1 MSRRT
6 ARPVA
11 SLPFEQSVGYQIR
24 MAHRAVQRTLQGR
37 IAPHGVT
44 PGMWYF
50 LRVLWAADG
59 LTQSEISRRVG
70 TMDPTTLTAI
80 SAIERAGFVRRERD
94 AEDSRKI
101 RIFLTPRGVALRT
114 ALLPEAVAVVD
125 AALKGF
131 TPDQRQQFL
140 GYLAAVQRNL
150 EDEATAPVRAARSR
164 RRKADADA

>member
-1 MSRRT
+1 MSRRGSK
-6 ARPVA
+6 PSP

-24 MAHRAVQRTLQGR
+24 MAHRAVQRTLQAR

-50 LRVLWAADG
+50 LRVLWAEDG

-150 EDEATAPVRAARSR
+150 EDEATAPVRAAQSR

>member
-1 MSRRT
+1 MTRRSVKT
-6 ARPVA
+6 TPL
-11 SLPFEQSVGYQIR
+11 LPFEQSVGYQIR
-24 MAHRAVQRTLQGR
+24 MAHRAVQRRLQAQ

-50 LRVLWAADG
+50 LRVLWAEDG

-101 RIFLTPRGVALRT
+101 RIFLTPAGEALRT

-131 TPDQRQQFL
+131 TPEQRQQFL
-140 GYLAAVQRNL
+140 DYLAAVQRNL
-150 EDEATAPVRAARSR
+150 ETEAAAPARAVKTR